1 MASPELREFDPE
13 SASVVRIG
21 PSNSVLE
28 TSLQRSTTYE
38 HELKELEEKL
48 LEGLSNCRALEG
60 IIRDSFTSI
69 KRKYRR
75 AGQDT
80 LRTSVPQIDDEL
92 AESLRVLAE
101 LEARLPAIRIQASQ
115 VQLVYDSGR
124 RKAEALAQDLRWLN
138 RSWYERWY
146 EAIFTSRGPV
156 SWRLRATMRIFFAL
170 AFMVVAWMI
179 SVALLG
185 ATHAHRQR
193 LVWGERLPS

>member
-1 MASPELREFDPE
+1 MPVNSLHTFDPE
-13 SASVVRIG
+13 SASARME
-21 PSNSVLE
+21 PSHSSLE
-28 TSLQRSTTYE
+28 TSLQRSATYE
-38 HELKELEEKL
+38 HELKDLEEKL

-75 AGQDT
+75 AGHDT

-101 LEARLPAIRIQASQ
+101 LETRLPAIRTQASQ

-124 RKAEALAQDLRWLN
+124 RKAEALVQDLRWLN

-156 SWRLRATMRIFFAL
+156 SWRLRFSMRIVFAI
-170 AFMVVAWMI
+170 AFMVVAWVI

-185 ATHAHRQR
+185 ATRAHRQR

>member
-1 MASPELREFDPE
+1 MLVNSLHTFDPE
-13 SASVVRIG
+13 SASARME
-21 PSNSVLE
+21 PHNSPLE
-28 TSLQRSTTYE
+28 TSLQSSATYE
-38 HELKELEEKL
+38 HELKDLEEKL

-75 AGQDT
+75 AGHDT

-101 LEARLPAIRIQASQ
+101 LETRLPAIRTQANQ

-124 RKAEALAQDLRWLN
+124 RKAEALVQDLRWLN

-156 SWRLRATMRIFFAL
+156 SWRLRASMRILFAI
-170 AFMVVAWMI
+170 AFMVVAWMF

-185 ATHAHRQR
+185 ATRAHRQR